1 MLSSTTT
8 HRYNTPP
15 AFHVM
20 TKPRGSICNLAC
32 KYCYFLSKEKLY
44 PHSAFRMSD
53 ELLESYTRQYIQ
65 AQRTGEVYFA
75 WQGGEPTLMGLEF
88 FHRAVALQQRYRK
101 PRMIIHNSLQTNA
114 VLLNEEW
121 AAFLRHNDFLV
132 GVSLDGPAELHDA
145 YRVDKGGQPTH
156 RRVMQGLQYLIDAG
170 VEFNVLCCVHAGNA
184 THPLDVYQFLRD
196 EAHAQFIQF
205 IPIVELRNATG
216 YQVGSQVTERTV
228 EALQWGNFL
237 LSIFDEW
244 VHRDVGQVFVQLFD
258 VCLGVWSGYPASLC
272 VHSETCG
279 LGLALEHNGDLYAC
293 DHFVEPD
300 YFLGNIQQ
308 QPLNK
313 LVGSEQQTNFGQAKL
328 EALPD
333 DCLACEVRFICN
345 GGCPKDRILFTGSG
359 QVGLNY
365 LCAGYKAFFSQID
378 RPMRWMASL
387 ARLGRPPAEIMQ
399 LLAHLD
405 SSWAPV
411 LSPIQRKRHRK

>member
-1 MLSSTTT
+1 MLSSTPTEK
-8 HRYNTPP
+8 NIAPP

-44 PHSAFRMSD
+44 PHSVFRMSD

-65 AQRTGEVYFA
+65 VQRTGEVYFA

-88 FHRAVALQQRYRK
+88 FRRAVALQQRYRK
-101 PRMIIHNSLQTNA
+101 PGMIIHNSLQTNA

-121 AAFLRHNDFLV
+121 AAFLRNNDFLV

-145 YRVDKGGQPTH
+145 YRVHKGGQPTH
-156 RRVMQGLQYLIDAG
+156 QRVMQGLQYLIDAE
-170 VEFNVLCCVHAGNA
+170 VEFNVLCCVHAANA
-184 THPLDVYQFLRD
+184 AYPLDVYRFLRD
-196 EAHAQFIQF
+196 QVHAQFIQF
-205 IPIVELRNATG
+205 IPIVERRNTTG
-216 YQVGSQVTERTV
+216 YQAGSQVTERTV
-228 EALQWGNFL
+228 GAVQWGNFL

-244 VHRDVGQVFVQLFD
+244 VHQDVGKVFVQLFD

-279 LGLALEHNGDLYAC
+279 MALALEHNGDLYAC

-308 QPLNK
+308 QPLTE
-313 LVGSEQQTNFGQAKL
+313 LVGSEQQKNFGRAKFDT
-328 EALPD
+328 LPD
-333 DCLACEVRFICN
+333 ECLACEVRFICN
-345 GGCPKDRILFTGSG
+345 GGCPKDRIVCTASIQG
-359 QVGLNY
+359 GLNY

-387 ARLGRPPAEIMQ
+387 ARLSRPPAEIMQ
-399 LLAHLD
+399 LLTHQD
-405 SSWAPV
+405 SSWAPI